1 MKYITQMFNIIF
13 DKYAIHINDNLIQ
26 EILLSI
32 KKRNTSITIFTIIV
46 D

>member
-32 KKRNTSITIFTIIV
+32 KKRKYFYHHFYDYS
-46 D
+46 